1 MALEA
6 DARAAHPVASAPGW
20 QTLTLR
26 WMAAAELRAHPARW
40 LTAALAIAIGVALG
54 YAVHLVNRSA
64 LDEFARAVQTVNGA
78 ADLQVQATQARGFDE
93 NLYPVLARIPGVA
106 QASPVVELTLPL
118 PERRRLTVLG
128 LDVLRAARVTPAL
141 LGRPFPANGAGAAFD
156 LFEQDA
162 VYLSSAAASALN
174 AQLGHAVRL
183 GEAAPDAN
191 WIYRGTLP
199 GASDSRLLAVMD
211 IAAAQWRLGA
221 LGRLQ
226 RIDLALQPG
235 ADATAVQAAVRA
247 VLPADAQLVTPQ
259 SEAQRSDSLS
269 RAYRVNLEM
278 LAMVALLTGGFLVYS
293 AQSLSVAR
301 RRAPFALLRVLG
313 LRRGALLR
321 QLLVEGAALGVLGS
335 VLGLALGAA
344 LAALALQLL
353 GGDLGGGYFAA
364 TRPALSLSPVA
375 ALVFFLLGVLV
386 AIAGSLWPA
395 VQALQVQ
402 AAVALKSGVDA
413 TDPRQRPRLRA
424 AAVLLP
430 LGALAAL
437 APPVAGLPLFGYASI
452 AIILAGGIAAT
463 PWLARALLAPWQMR
477 VETQASRFV
486 PFYLAL
492 KRLWGAP
499 GQAAVALSGVVAS
512 TSLMVAM
519 ALMVASFRGS
529 VDEWM
534 HNILAA
540 DVYLRIEGAEN
551 DGLDLAAQARLRATP
566 GVSHVAFRRTVLLRL
581 DTQRAPV
588 ALLASPINGAEPQHG
603 LPLVGVAQA
612 VPPGQIAI
620 WVSEPFAMLY
630 GKSPG
635 QTLELPLGGQKRTLF
650 VAGVWRDYS
659 RQFGALAMDGRDYE
673 ALTGDSARAEAAID
687 LRSGASAQTTIEAL
701 RQALPPDLAGRAEFA
716 RPGEIR
722 AIALKIF
729 DRSFAATYALE
740 AIAILVGMAGVAA
753 TFSAQT
759 LARTREFGMLRH
771 IGVLRRQVLA
781 MLALEGALLGGVGG
795 VAGLALGT
803 AMGQVLIQVVNP
815 QSFHWTMDTRW
826 PLTLFAALWIG
837 LVLASAL
844 TAVLAGRS
852 ALSSDA
858 VRAVREDW

>member
-1 MALEA
+1 MAA
-6 DARAAHPVASAPGW
+6 APGL
-20 QTLTLR
+20 QTLALR
-26 WMAAAELRAHPARW
+26 WMAVAELRAHPVRW

-141 LGRPFPANGAGAAFD
+141 LGRPFSGNKAGDGAGAAFD
-156 LFEQDA
+156 VFAEDA

-174 AQLGHAVRL
+174 AQPGQALRL
-183 GEAAPDAN
+183 DASTPDAQ
-191 WIYRGTLP
+191 WTYRGTLP

-211 IAAAQWRLGA
+211 IAAAQWRFGA

-226 RIDLALQPG
+226 RVDLALQPG
-235 ADATAVQAAVRA
+235 ADAAAVQAAVRA

-293 AQSLSVAR
+293 AQSLSVVR

-353 GGDLGGGYFAA
+353 GGDLGGGYFSS
-364 TRPALSLSPVA
+364 TRPALSLSPLA
-375 ALVFFLLGVLV
+375 ALVFFVLGVAV

-463 PWLARALLAPWQMR
+463 PWLARVLLAPWQRR
-477 VETQASRFV
+477 VETPATRFA
-486 PFYLAL
+486 PLYLAL

-534 HNILAA
+534 HNILAS
-540 DVYLRIEGAEN
+540 DVYLRIEGGE
-551 DGLDLAAQARLRATP
+551 DGGLDPAAQARLRATP
-566 GVSHVAFRRTVLLRL
+566 GVADIAFRRTVLLRL
-581 DTQRAPV
+581 DPQRAPV
-588 ALLASPINGAEPQHG
+588 ALMASPIDPANPQSS
-603 LPLVGVAQA
+603 LPLVGAA
-612 VPPGQIAI
+612 KPVPPGQKAV
-620 WVSEPFAMLY
+620 WVSEPFAMVY
-630 GKSPG
+630 ATAPG
-635 QTLELPLGGQKRTLF
+635 QTLALPLGGQLRTLF

-659 RQFGALAMDGRDYE
+659 RQFGALAMDERDYE
-673 ALTGDSARAEAAID
+673 ALTGDTARAEAAID
-687 LRSGASAQTTIEAL
+687 LQTGAQAQETIEAL
-701 RQALPPDLAGRAEFA
+701 RKALPAELAGRAEFA

-844 TAVLAGRS
+844 TAVVAGRS

>member
-1 MALEA
+1 
-6 DARAAHPVASAPGW
+6 
-20 QTLTLR
+20 
-26 WMAAAELRAHPARW
+26 
-40 LTAALAIAIGVALG
+40 
-54 YAVHLVNRSA
+54 
-64 LDEFARAVQTVNGA
+64 
-78 ADLQVQATQARGFDE
+78 
-93 NLYPVLARIPGVA
+93 
-106 QASPVVELTLPL
+106 
-118 PERRRLTVLG
+118 
-128 LDVLRAARVTPAL
+128 
-141 LGRPFPANGAGAAFD
+141 
-156 LFEQDA
+156 
-162 VYLSSAAASALN
+162 
-174 AQLGHAVRL
+174 
-183 GEAAPDAN
+183 
-191 WIYRGTLP
+191 
-199 GASDSRLLAVMD
+199 
-211 IAAAQWRLGA
+211 
-221 LGRLQ
+221 LQ

-235 ADATAVQAAVRA
+235 ADAAAVQAAVRA

-293 AQSLSVAR
+293 AQSLSVVR

-344 LAALALQLL
+344 LAALALRLL

-463 PWLARALLAPWQMR
+463 PWLARVLLAPWQMR
-477 VETQASRFV
+477 VATQATRLV
-486 PFYLAL
+486 PLYLAL

-519 ALMVASFRGS
+519 ALMVASFRSS

-566 GVSHVAFRRTVLLRL
+566 GVAHVAFRRAVLLRL

-588 ALLASPINGAEPQHG
+588 ALLASPINGADPQHG

-612 VPPGQIAI
+612 VPQGQIAI

-635 QTLELPLGGQKRTLF
+635 QTLELPLGGQLRTLF

-771 IGVLRRQVLA
+771 IGVLRQQVLA

-826 PLTLFAALWIG
+826 PLTLFAALWLG

-844 TAVLAGRS
+844 TAMLAGRS

>member
-1 MALEA
+1 MRGAPPL
-6 DARAAHPVASAPGW
+6 ASAPGW
-20 QTLTLR
+20 QTLALR
-26 WMAAAELRAHPARW
+26 WMAVAELRAHPVRW

-78 ADLQVQATQARGFDE
+78 ADLQVQATQVRGFDE
-93 NLYPVLARIPGVA
+93 KLYPVLTRIPGVA
-106 QASPVVELTLPL
+106 QASPVVEVTLAL

-141 LGRPFPANGAGAAFD
+141 LGRPFPANDAGAAFGV
-156 LFEQDA
+156 FAEDA

-174 AQLGHAVRL
+174 AQAGQALRL
-183 GEAAPDAN
+183 DASTPDAQ
-191 WIYRGTLP
+191 WTYRGTLP

-211 IAAAQWRLGA
+211 IAAAQWKLGA

-226 RIDLALQPG
+226 RVDLALQPG
-235 ADATAVQAAVRA
+235 ADAAAVQAAVRA

-293 AQSLSVAR
+293 AQSLSVVR

-353 GGDLGGGYFAA
+353 GGDLGGGYFSS
-364 TRPALSLSPVA
+364 TRTALSLSPLA
-375 ALVFFLLGVLV
+375 ALVFFLLGVAV

-430 LGALAAL
+430 LGGLAAL

-463 PWLARALLAPWQMR
+463 PWLARVLLAPWQKR
-477 VETQASRFV
+477 VETRATRFA
-486 PFYLAL
+486 PLYLAL

-534 HNILAA
+534 HNILAS
-540 DVYLRIEGAEN
+540 DVYLRIEGGE
-551 DGLDLAAQARLRATP
+551 DGGLDPAAQARLRATP
-566 GVSHVAFRRTVLLRL
+566 GVKDIAFRRTVLLRL
-581 DTQRAPV
+581 DPQRAPV
-588 ALLASPINGAEPQHG
+588 ALMASPIHLVDPADPQHS
-603 LPLVGVAQA
+603 LPLVGPALA
-612 VPPGQIAI
+612 VPPGQMAV
-620 WVSEPFAMLY
+620 WVSEPFAMVY
-630 GKSPG
+630 GTAPG
-635 QTLELPLGGQKRTLF
+635 QTLALPLGGQMRTLF

-659 RQFGALAMDGRDYE
+659 RQFGALAIDERDYE
-673 ALTGDSARAEAAID
+673 ALTGDTARAEAAID
-687 LRSGASAQTTIEAL
+687 LQTGAQAEETIAAL
-701 RQALPPDLAGRAEFA
+701 RQPPATLQCGHKVWSELFGHSGLVSAVRAQAHACARTGTFMCHYAELSAFA
-716 RPGEIR
+716 KRE
-722 AIALKIF
+722 
-729 DRSFAATYALE
+729 
-740 AIAILVGMAGVAA
+740 VQ
-753 TFSAQT
+753 FSAQ
-759 LARTREFGMLRH
+759 RE
-771 IGVLRRQVLA
+771 V
-781 MLALEGALLGGVGG
+781 
-795 VAGLALGT
+795 
-803 AMGQVLIQVVNP
+803 
-815 QSFHWTMDTRW
+815 
-826 PLTLFAALWIG
+826 
-837 LVLASAL
+837 
-844 TAVLAGRS
+844 
-852 ALSSDA
+852 
-858 VRAVREDW
+858 

>member
-1 MALEA
+1 MASE
-6 DARAAHPVASAPGW
+6 PGL
-20 QTLTLR
+20 QTLALR
-26 WMAAAELRAHPARW
+26 WMAVAELRAHPVRW

-93 NLYPVLARIPGVA
+93 KLYPVLARIPGVA
-106 QASPVVELTLPL
+106 HASPVVEVTLPL

-141 LGRPFPANGAGAAFD
+141 LGRPFTGEKAGDSAGEGAAFD
-156 LFEQDA
+156 VFAEDA

-174 AQLGHAVRL
+174 AQAGQAVRL
-183 GEAAPDAN
+183 DASTPDAQ
-191 WIYRGTLP
+191 WTYRGTLP
-199 GASDSRLLAVMD
+199 GASESRLLAVMD
-211 IAAAQWRLGA
+211 IAAAQWRFGA

-235 ADATAVQAAVRA
+235 ADAAAVQAAVRA
-247 VLPADAQLVTPQ
+247 VLPAYAQLVTPQ

-293 AQSLSVAR
+293 AQSLSVVR

-353 GGDLGGGYFAA
+353 GGDLGGGYFSS
-364 TRPALSLSPVA
+364 TRPALSLSPLA
-375 ALVFFLLGVLV
+375 ALVFFLLGVAV

-413 TDPRQRPRLRA
+413 TDPRQRPRLRV

-463 PWLARALLAPWQMR
+463 PWLARVLLAPWQRR
-477 VETQASRFV
+477 VETRATRFA
-486 PFYLAL
+486 PLYLAL

-534 HNILAA
+534 HSILAS
-540 DVYLRIEGAEN
+540 DVYLRMDGGEDG
-551 DGLDLAAQARLRATP
+551 GLDPAAQARLRATP
-566 GVSHVAFRRTVLLRL
+566 GVAHIAFRRTLLLRL
-581 DTQRAPV
+581 DPQRAPV
-588 ALLASPINGAEPQHG
+588 ALMASPINLVGPADPQHS
-603 LPLVGVAQA
+603 LPLVGAALA
-612 VPPGQIAI
+612 VPSGQMAV
-620 WVSEPFAMLY
+620 WVSEPFAMVY
-630 GKSPG
+630 GTAPG
-635 QTLELPLGGQKRTLF
+635 QTLALPLGGQMRTLF

-659 RQFGALAMDGRDYE
+659 RQFGALAMDERDYE
-673 ALTGDSARAEAAID
+673 ALTGDTARAEAAID
-687 LRSGASAQTTIEAL
+687 LQTGAQAEETIAAL
-701 RQALPPDLAGRAEFA
+701 RQALPAELAGRAEFA

-826 PLTLFAALWIG
+826 PLSLFAALWIG

-844 TAVLAGRS
+844 TAVVAGRS